1 MNSLYRRILRRE
13 THRSRSITVSVALA
27 LLVLVAAYIGLECGL
42 AAYGVGPLL
51 VTPAAAVDWL
61 GSREI
66 IVYTAAG
73 VAALVGLVLI
83 ILALVP
89 GRRPRHS
96 IPNERMA
103 VVVDDGVLAGAL
115 ARDARRVADVA
126 PERVHADV
134 AKRRARVII
143 TPTSGV
149 PVDADAAQAT
159 ADGLLTAL
167 APLPTVRA
175 RVSVST
181 TGVVGA

>member
-1 MNSLYRRILRRE
+1 MKSLYRRILRRE
-13 THRSRSITVSVALA
+13 THRSRSVAVSIALA
-27 LLVLVAAYIGLECGL
+27 LLALVAAYIGLECGL
-42 AAYGVGPLL
+42 AAFGAGPLL
-51 VTPAAAVDWL
+51 VTPTAAVDWL
-61 GSREI
+61 SSTEV
-66 IVYTAAG
+66 IVYVAAG
-73 VAALVGLVLI
+73 LAALVGLVLI
-83 ILALVP
+83 VLALVP

-103 VVVDDGVLAGAL
+103 VVVDDAVLAGAL

-149 PVDADAAQAT
+149 HVDAVSAQAT
-159 ADGLLTAL
+159 ADGLLTEL
-167 APLPTVRA
+167 APRPTVRA
-175 RVSVST
+175 RVTVST